1 RRSRSGGRPLA
12 WTAVVVADARR
23 GTPVTEG
30 QRGSVEPQPA
40 RPGSAMGVMQ
50 SAGYRRLFYSAAA
63 TIFGVMAQAVARG
76 WLARDLTGSNA
87 GLGGVF
93 LAFGFAMLL
102 TTPFGGVAADRFSKR
117 RVLLVAVTLLI
128 VSSLGIGLA
137 VVTSTI
143 QYWMLLVASMVQA
156 AAFAIYLPARI
167 AFIAQV
173 VEPDQIGPAVVLSQT
188 AQEAM
193 RVIAPALAGVL
204 IGASWFGTGGLFLL
218 AAAAVTVAGVVVL
231 GLPPGAPVHESHRS
245 PLAELIDAVR
255 YVRANQSLGLVAL
268 TTIGVV
274 DIGFPYLTFLPAL
287 ADDRFGVGAA
297 GYGVMAGAAGLGAVV
312 AGIVAPRRGWV
323 VATPWRTVA
332 VSGAAVGV
340 TIIALG
346 FAPWFWLAL
355 VSVAAVGAAGLVF
368 QTTTQSLMLAL
379 SDSEYHGRMQS
390 MVVLGFSGFGLA
402 ALPLGAF
409 ADAFTLELTMAAMG
423 LLVIAVSVV
432 FAAARRRHRRAL
444 VAVELA

>member
-1 RRSRSGGRPLA
+1 MS
-12 WTAVVVADARR
+12 
-23 GTPVTEG
+23 
-30 QRGSVEPQPA
+30 
-40 RPGSAMGVMQ
+40 VMQ

-102 TTPFGGVAADRFSKR
+102 TTPFGGVAADRFPKR
-117 RVLLVAVTLLI
+117 SVLLVAVTLLI

-137 VVTSTI
+137 VVTDTI

-173 VEPDQIGPAVVLSQT
+173 VEHDQIGPAIVLSQT

-204 IGASWFGTGGLFLL
+204 IGLSWFGVGGLFLM
-218 AAAAVTVAGVVVL
+218 AAVTSTIAGVVLL
-231 GLPPGAPVHESHRS
+231 GLPPGSPVQESHRS
-245 PLAELIDAVR
+245 PLAEMADAAH
-255 YVRANQSLGLVAL
+255 YVRAHRSLGLIAL

-274 DIGFPYLTFLPAL
+274 VIGFPYLTFLPAL
-287 ADDRFGVGAA
+287 ADDRYDVGAV
-297 GYGVMAGAAGLGAVV
+297 GYGLMAGTAGLGAVC
-312 AGIVAPRRGWV
+312 AGIVTPRRRWV
-323 VATPWRTVA
+323 VTRPWRTIA
-332 VSGAAVGV
+332 WSGALLGL
-340 TIIALG
+340 ALIG
-346 FAPWFWLAL
+346 LGLTQWFWLAL
-355 VSVAAVGAAGLVF
+355 LMLAAIGATGLVF
-368 QTTTQSLMLAL
+368 QTTTQSLMLSL

-409 ADAFTLELTMAAMG
+409 ADAFTLELTMALMG
-423 LLVIAVSVV
+423 VAVLAVT
-432 FAAARRRHRRAL
+432 AAFILRRRQHRREL